1 MYAVVGITIE
11 KIDNMHG
18 VTRKIVN
25 VDTGFQLGSESGLTE
40 HCGDQFCLILRV
52 RLKRTSIQLRI

>member
-1 MYAVVGITIE
+1 
-11 KIDNMHG
+11 MHG
-18 VTRKIVN
+18 VTTKIVN